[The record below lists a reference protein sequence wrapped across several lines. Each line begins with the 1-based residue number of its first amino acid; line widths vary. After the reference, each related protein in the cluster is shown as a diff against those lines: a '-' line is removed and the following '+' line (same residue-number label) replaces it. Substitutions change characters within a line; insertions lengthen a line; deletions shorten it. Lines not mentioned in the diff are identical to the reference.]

1 MTAYDVNELLLKLV
15 EEPYENLVRAVK
27 QLSNEINDAML
38 ELLGVKGEDKNYLFI
53 YYGNSLIAD
62 NKLTDLERK
71 FIIDVTNFAEESLD
85 EIFRVFKENKIEN
98 MKYAKK
104 IFSLLSLDIRSKI
117 IVYCTC
123 FLAVD
128 KMTSIDEVEFIQ
140 ELLEGD

>member
-15 EEPYENLVRAVK
+15 EEPYEDLVRAVK

-104 IFSLLSLDIRSKI
+104 IFW
-117 IVYCTC
+117 
-123 FLAVD
+123 
-128 KMTSIDEVEFIQ
+128 
-140 ELLEGD
+140 

>member
-15 EEPYENLVRAVK
+15 EEPYEDLVRAVK

-85 EIFRVFKENKIEN
+85 EIF
-98 MKYAKK
+98 
-104 IFSLLSLDIRSKI
+104 S
-117 IVYCTC
+117 T
-123 FLAVD
+123 
-128 KMTSIDEVEFIQ
+128 
-140 ELLEGD
+140 